1 MRQTVR
7 IPIALALAATLSC
20 NTLLP
25 RPTPTPVPTATPLPT
40 PTPVPPTPTVA
51 PTQTAT
57 PIPHSDLYIEPG
69 DVIIHPDSEIY
80 AGDIVSFEVFAHDG
94 ANIGLSNF
102 SIALYANEPN
112 PNNQIGLSQAT
123 SYGLGERLQAT
134 FVWVWNTA
142 GLVGPQTLTVVL
154 DPRGEIQNGDENE
167 SNNTLA
173 FTVDVQP
180 RTGLA
185 PAERYAEWITA
196 ESECCIFNYITG
208 SAAERDLELIQT
220 TADRAVRYVE
230 TKVGREAEE
239 KIVFNL
245 INRLL
250 GHGGFAS
257 DTVTISYLDR
267 DYAGGGL
274 ENVFRH
280 EAAHILNRA
289 FGRERPAI
297 IEEGAAT
304 YITGGHFKE
313 EPFEP
318 RLIGLLALDR
328 YIPLAELTD
337 DFYNAQHEIGYLEG
351 AALIDYL
358 VNMYGWERFVT
369 LLGAFQSAGSQ
380 SAMLDAGLRLAYD
393 KTLAELEAEWLA
405 HLRAQPVDERWR
417 KDIEYTVAYYDTV
430 RRYQQ
435 ANDPSAHFLTAWIP
449 DISQAVRDDIV
460 ADYSRHP
467 ETATNIALETMLIE
481 IDRAIEAGDF
491 DTVRRY
497 LDSVNAVLE
506 AGGIIAVD
514 SLAADHFALTEAA
527 LSAGYEPQHI
537 QLAADSATVIASLP
551 DQPAALTDL
560 KLTRINGVWRVN

>member
-1 MRQTVR
+1 MRQPNRVS
-7 IPIALALAATLSC
+7 IILALVTTLAC

-25 RPTPTPVPTATPLPT
+25 RPTSTPVPTYTPAPT
-40 PTPVPPTPTVA
+40 LTPVSPTPTVA
-51 PTQTAT
+51 PTAT
-57 PIPHSDLYIEPG
+57 PIPHSDLYIESG

-94 ANIGLSNF
+94 ANLGLSNF
-102 SIALYANEPN
+102 SIALYAGEPEAE
-112 PNNQIGLSQAT
+112 NQIGLSQAT
-123 SYGLGERLQAT
+123 PYGLGERLQAT
-134 FVWVWNTA
+134 FVWVWDTA

-154 DPRGEIQNGDENE
+154 DPRGEIQNGDDDE

-180 RTGLA
+180 RVALA
-185 PAERYAEWITA
+185 PAERDADWVTT

-220 TADRAVRYVE
+220 TADRAVQYVE
-230 TKVGREAEE
+230 TKVGREADE
-239 KIVFNL
+239 KIIFNL

-257 DTVTISYLDR
+257 ETVTISYLDR

-304 YITGGHFKE
+304 YLTGGHFKE

-318 RLIGLLALDR
+318 RVIGLLALDR
-328 YIPLAELTD
+328 YIPLTELTD

-358 VNMYGWERFVT
+358 VNTYGWERFVT

-393 KTLAELEAEWLA
+393 KSLAELEAEWLA
-405 HLRAQPVDERWR
+405 QLRARPVDEYW
-417 KDIEYTVAYYDTV
+417 KHDIEYTVAYYDTV
-430 RRYQQ
+430 RLYQQ

-449 DISQAVRDDIV
+449 DIDRAVHEDIV

-467 ETATNIALETMLIE
+467 ESATNIALETMLIE
-481 IDRAIEAGDF
+481 VDRALEAGDF
-491 DTVRRY
+491 NAVRRY
-497 LDSVNAVLE
+497 LDSINAVLDADGHFTVE
-506 AGGIIAVD
+506 P
-514 SLAADHFALTEAA
+514 LAADHFALTEAA
-527 LSAGYEPQHI
+527 LRAGYEPQRI
-537 QLAADSATVIASLP
+537 QLAADSATMIASLP
-551 DQPAALTDL
+551 DQPTALTEL
-560 KLTRINGVWRVN
+560 NLTRVSGVWRLN